1 MYMLQKE
8 HENISIADV
17 VLVNQSRLGNTAAM
31 EMLILRYQDR
41 VYNTILKICGNN
53 HDAAELTQET
63 FVKFIEKINTF
74 EGRSS
79 FYTWL
84 FRVAVNL
91 TLNYCQRRSRQGER
105 SLELSTAGDNEE
117 GKAQLGSFLADAKA
131 CDPVEAAQ
139 KKETRE
145 IVLEGLNR
153 LDEQQR
159 TIVVLRDIEGMN
171 YIEIAKTLD
180 LELGTVKSRL
190 SRARA
195 ALKDILSEMLG

>member
-1 MYMLQKE
+1 MLQKE
-8 HENISIADV
+8 HENISVDDS
-17 VLVNQSRLGNTAAM
+17 VLVNQSRLGDTEAM
-31 EMLILRYQDR
+31 ERLILRYQDR
-41 VYNTILKICGNN
+41 IYNTILKICGNN

-74 EGRSS
+74 EGRSA

-91 TLNYCQRRSRQGER
+91 TLNYCQKRSRQGVR
-105 SLELSTAGDNEE
+105 SLEFSTAGDNED
-117 GKAQLGSFLADAKA
+117 GKAQLGSFLADEKA
-131 CDPVEAAQ
+131 CDPAEAVQ
-139 KKETRE
+139 KKETRR

-159 TIVVLRDIEGMN
+159 SIVVLRDIEGMN
-171 YIEIAKTLD
+171 YIEIAETLE

-195 ALKDILSEMLG
+195 ALKDILMEMLG

>member
-1 MYMLQKE
+1 MSMLQKE
-8 HENISIADV
+8 HENISIDDA
-17 VLVNQSRLGNTAAM
+17 VLVNQSRLGDTGAM
-31 EMLILRYQDR
+31 ERLILKYQDR
-41 VYNTILKICGNN
+41 IYNTILKICGNN

-91 TLNYCQRRSRQGER
+91 TLNYCQKRSRRGVR
-105 SLELSTAGDNEE
+105 SLEFAAAGDNEE
-117 GKAQLGSFLADAKA
+117 GKAQLGSFLADKKA
-131 CDPVEAAQ
+131 CDPAEAAQ
-139 KKETRE
+139 KKETRR

-171 YIEIAKTLD
+171 YIEIAETLG

-195 ALKDILSEMLG
+195 ALKDILMEMLG

>member
-91 TLNYCQRRSRQGER
+91 TLNYCQRQSRLGVR
-105 SLELSTAGDNEE
+105 SLEFTTAGDDKN
-117 GKAQLGSFLADAKA
+117 GKAQLGSFLADEKA
-131 CDPVEAAQ
+131 CDPAEAAQ

-171 YIEIAKTLD
+171 YIEIAETLG

-190 SRARA
+190 SRA
-195 ALKDILSEMLG
+195 LKILRKQLA

>member
-1 MYMLQKE
+1 MGMLQKE
-8 HENISIADV
+8 HENISIDDA
-17 VLVNQSRLGNTAAM
+17 VLVNQSRLGDTEAM
-31 EMLILRYQDR
+31 ERLILKYQDR
-41 VYNTILKICGNN
+41 IYNTILKICGNN

-91 TLNYCQRRSRQGER
+91 TLNYCQRRSRQGVR
-105 SLELSTAGDNEE
+105 SLEFPVAGDNEE
-117 GKAQLGSFLADAKA
+117 GKAQLGSFLADEKA
-131 CDPVEAAQ
+131 CDPAEAAQ
-139 KKETRE
+139 KKETRR

-171 YIEIAKTLD
+171 YIEIAETLG

-195 ALKDILSEMLG
+195 ALKDILIEMLG